1 MAEEI
6 SSWENFAVT
15 LEKSKL
21 SKTATV
27 LRAELEKKNNIQKY
41 QKSLASNPLV
51 SHLYHKLEAPKNKNK
66 NMNSYKEESKN
77 MEDKILNSKSNLS
90 QNFQKII

>member
-1 MAEEI
+1 MVEEI

-27 LRAELEKKNNIQKY
+27 LREEFEKKIIYKNIK
-41 QKSLASNPLV
+41 NP
-51 SHLYHKLEAPKNKNK
+51 
-66 NMNSYKEESKN
+66 
-77 MEDKILNSKSNLS
+77 
-90 QNFQKII
+90 